1 MTDKTSSGS
10 KRDFEVAYE
19 EYLATSRS
27 PKFLRTMTHVGS
39 FTYRAQTNFLG
50 GWDAEKERRVI
61 FLLQRTL
68 QEALV
73 ESRFHNLDALET
85 RSFEGGMEFRYGDPD
100 YGFRYSINGRGQLV
114 LSREPSSARSFH
126 EWYRRFIP
134 SLVTIIQQT
143 VRIIDSELTG
153 FARDE
158 ADWDQNPDKT
168 RPQVIEVESA
178 SYNFSVAVELPET
191 QLSAEPP
198 SSELTFPNIQ
208 ILSESLLR
216 QVPSESGSL
225 TAPTGVSPEEF
236 GKIEYQVNR
245 WQQPSRAL
253 EVYRVSAP
261 SNEKWRLLVFNF
273 SYGGVTYVPTVG
285 EREPFDQKKFVTNA
299 RSADAYFDFFRQRCL
314 CGFVSDVLSGG
325 HEYSSILW

>member
-1 MTDKTSSGS
+1 MADKPSSGS
-10 KRDFEVAYE
+10 KRDLEVSYD
-19 EYLATSRS
+19 EYLAASRS
-27 PKFLRTMTHVGS
+27 PEFLKTMTHVGS
-39 FTYRAQTNFLG
+39 FTYLAQTNFLG
-50 GWDAEKERRVI
+50 GWDDKKERRVI

-73 ESRFHNLDALET
+73 TSRFHELDQLET
-85 RSFEGGMEFRYGDPD
+85 RSFEGGIEFRYGDPD
-100 YGFRYSINGRGQLV
+100 YGFRYIINGRGQLM
-114 LSREPSSARSFH
+114 LTRERSSARSFH
-126 EWYRRFIP
+126 EWYRRFMP
-134 SLVTIIQQT
+134 SFVTIIQQT
-143 VRIIDSELTG
+143 VRIIDGELTG

-158 ADWDQNPDKT
+158 ADWDQNQEKR

-178 SYNFSVAVELPET
+178 SYNFSVAVELPDT
-191 QLSAEPP
+191 RPDTEPLG
-198 SSELTFPNIQ
+198 SDLTFPNIQ

-225 TAPTGVSPEEF
+225 TVPSGVTPDEF
-236 GKIEYQVNR
+236 GKIEYHVNR

-273 SYGGVTYVPTVG
+273 SYSGVTYVPTVG

-299 RSADAYFDFFRQRCL
+299 RSSEAYLDFFRQRCL
-314 CGFVSDVLSGG
+314 CGFVKDVLSGSQD
-325 HEYSSILW
+325 YSSILW